1 VLACAI
7 GITAACGPAYRSPAL
22 FKGREISQ
30 QKLPSHD
37 YAVYSAA
44 LPEFIQDDPQR
55 DWIAVAGVTVPA
67 EPVDPLLYEEA
78 HRSKVEELGE
88 QLLVSSDTVYVI
100 DARFAEPP
108 SVEVTPLMDTVNW
121 VPVRWHRM
129 LHKSYPAGLVNFSR
143 VATDSEGEWALV
155 YGLSGKG
162 PIGTGIPK
170 AVLLRKQSGGWSVV
184 ESRRLGL

>member
-30 QKLPSHD
+30 QKLPSED

-44 LPEFIQDDPQR
+44 LPEFLPDDEPG
-55 DWIAVAGVTVPA
+55 DWIAIAGVTIPV
-67 EPVDPLLYEEA
+67 EPVDPLLFDEA
-78 HRSKVEELGE
+78 HRSQVDELGE
-88 QLLVSSDTVYVI
+88 SLLRSSDTVYVI

-108 SVEVTPLMDTVNW
+108 TVAVTQLMDTANW
-121 VPVRWHRM
+121 VPVRWHRT
-129 LHKSYPAGLVNFSR
+129 LHKSYPAGLVNLSR
-143 VATDSEGEWALV
+143 VATDSEGQWAAV

-162 PIGTGIPK
+162 PIGTGFPR
-170 AVLLRKQSGGWSVV
+170 AVLLRQQNGRWVVV
-184 ESRRLGL
+184 ESQPLGE